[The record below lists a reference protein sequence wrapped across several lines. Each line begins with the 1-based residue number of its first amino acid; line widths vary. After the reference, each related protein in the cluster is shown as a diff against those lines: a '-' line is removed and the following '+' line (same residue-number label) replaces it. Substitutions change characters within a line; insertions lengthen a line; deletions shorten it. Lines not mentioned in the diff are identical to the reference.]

1 MKKGK
6 KTLKFIVLILI
17 ICLIVGVYAISS
29 AKPVEYRTFTAMK
42 SDIEKKVTG
51 SGTIVASKSR
61 KEYTKV
67 SAEIKEM
74 YYEEGDFVKAGDVLM
89 VLDSDTYMSNIKSQN
104 IAIQQ
109 SQLSK
114 NTVQQQISDLKIV
127 ANASGY
133 ISGLLISEGSYVA
146 TTSPVCDI
154 VKNGAYE
161 VTLQFVYNENNLITV
176 GNRAVL
182 TLMGSYSTMN
192 GTVTKVSDMRRVI
205 AGNAQV
211 VDVTIEVSTP
221 GFSLDGVEAK
231 GEVYSDASS
240 LVSVNQ
246 SRLTLVKQNTVRAK
260 STGTVKSLSVSEGSY
275 VNYGDVIAVLEN
287 TDLSTNLQNIN
298 LSLQNQYNQL
308 SLSKDQLDDYKIVSQ
323 IDGVITYWPFEE
335 GDMVP
340 AGTLVATVSNKDT
353 MEFKIPVDELDVA
366 KLDYDQKVD
375 VSIDAIPETE
385 YEPLEGRIK
394 LIPLEGTTT
403 SGITDYYVTIE
414 LPGNDDIRISMS
426 ANADIIV
433 DSKKDI
439 LIVPIDSVKTDDDGT
454 SYVEVLGKDETGK
467 KDIAVR
473 RDIVTGVSDSTYIEV
488 VSGLTE
494 GEEVIIP
501 STSTL
506 HISTGAMKQMS
517 PFGQ

>member
-1 MKKGK
+1 MIG
-6 KTLKFIVLILI
+6 
-17 ICLIVGVYAISS
+17 
-29 AKPVEYRTFTAMK
+29 
-42 SDIEKKVTG
+42 
-51 SGTIVASKSR
+51 
-61 KEYTKV
+61 
-67 SAEIKEM
+67 
-74 YYEEGDFVKAGDVLM
+74 
-89 VLDSDTYMSNIKSQN
+89 
-104 IAIQQ
+104 
-109 SQLSK
+109 
-114 NTVQQQISDLKIV
+114 
-127 ANASGY
+127 
-133 ISGLLISEGSYVA
+133 
-146 TTSPVCDI
+146 
-154 VKNGAYE
+154 
-161 VTLQFVYNENNLITV
+161 VYNENNLITV

-433 DSKKDI
+433 
-439 LIVPIDSVKTDDDGT
+439 
-454 SYVEVLGKDETGK
+454 
-467 KDIAVR
+467 
-473 RDIVTGVSDSTYIEV
+473 
-488 VSGLTE
+488 
-494 GEEVIIP
+494 
-501 STSTL
+501 
-506 HISTGAMKQMS
+506 
-517 PFGQ
+517 